1 MRSEACAR
9 RAPPAESVHNLLP
22 PVLTRKAREL
32 WPTPDW
38 RFLRPRAR
46 AALRFLLPLLLLGF
60 LPCNCRRPQ
69 WLRPATGPQR
79 TAFSNASRSH
89 RVAAL
94 ASRSGQ
100 HVSCTH
106 GADGRMMRPVVTAG
120 QSPAGSNVTVATVAP
135 DARFRWCVHCGGCHA
150 TDPDAHPLVPVVR

>member
-1 MRSEACAR
+1 MRSSGASGRECPQSAPAC
-9 RAPPAESVHNLLP
+9 SNQ
-22 PVLTRKAREL
+22 KGREL
-32 WPTPDW
+32 WAAPDW
-38 RFLRPRAR
+38 RFWWPRAC
-46 AALRFLLPLLLLGF
+46 AASRLLQPRLLLGS

-69 WLRPATGPQR
+69 WLRPATRPQR
-79 TAFSNASRSH
+79 TAFSNATRSR

-94 ASRSGQ
+94 ASRNDQ